1 MIITVRVKLGN
12 NTSICEDKES
22 FEDEPVVKVYE
33 SIFLSL
39 VLALVIWIS
48 YCVITIVR
56 TLNRSENSENL
67 NDEKRTIVTIA
78 TVFIL
83 TYSSSAVY
91 IFYDTFLDIKDA
103 DFRDTFL
110 DLTIASLSNIIPI
123 ACVLLTHWKN
133 VGSTGKFLKLAYN
146 IK

>member
-1 MIITVRVKLGN
+1 MIFPT
-12 NTSICEDKES
+12 
-22 FEDEPVVKVYE
+22 
-33 SIFLSL
+33 L

-48 YCVITIVR
+48 FCVITIVR
-56 TLNRSENSENL
+56 TLNKSENSENL
-67 NDEKRTIVTIA
+67 KDEKRTIVTIA

-83 TYSSSAVY
+83 TYSSSAIY
-91 IFYDTFLDIKDA
+91 IFYDTYLDVKDA

-123 ACVLLTHWKN
+123 ACILLTHWKN

-146 IK
+146 IKKFAKKISG

>member
-1 MIITVRVKLGN
+1 MIITVRVRLGK
-12 NTSICEDKES
+12 NTPVCEDKES

-33 SIFLSL
+33 IIFLSL

-56 TLNRSENSENL
+56 ILNKSENSENL
-67 NDEKRTIVTIA
+67 KDEKRTIVTIA

-91 IFYDTFLDIKDA
+91 IFYDTFLDI
-103 DFRDTFL
+103 
-110 DLTIASLSNIIPI
+110 
-123 ACVLLTHWKN
+123 
-133 VGSTGKFLKLAYN
+133 
-146 IK
+146 